1 MAITS
6 KWRKHIEA
14 WQRSGLSQAEYCT
27 AQQINVRTFTA
38 RLSDYRKLPK
48 ADSVALIP
56 VQVAPSEP
64 VDAGILFTHVQ
75 GHRLA
80 LPASVSARWVAELLR
95 CLA

>member
-6 KWRKHIEA
+6 KWRQHIEA
-14 WQRSGLSQAEYCT
+14 WQRSGLSQAEYC
-27 AQQINVRTFTA
+27 AEQQINVRTFTA

-64 VDAGILFTHVQ
+64 VDAGILFTHAQ

-80 LPASVSARWVAELLR
+80 LPASVSAQWVAELLR
-95 CLA
+95 CLG